1 MRICQQDQKCLY
13 SIIHLNHFF
22 IDVVLHL
29 IQTINKSFEFLRSN
43 NFESP
48 LLMKRHDHFRNFF
61 DLCRKL
67 SIEENKIATTIVF
80 AIFLNA
86 YPVRAHDESFMT
98 IKIFFVWL
106 SNCSTSVFNPTETYS
121 CLYEF
126 TCMKSL
132 KLSFCKVSLVKN
144 YSHDILERLIGLF
157 SNMMAS
163 KTTAQQVHRDQ
174 LMRFFIPWSD
184 L

>member
-1 MRICQQDQKCLY
+1 MINAFSFVVVLNLINDQISSLTRYRKLKKLIRRQINDMRICQQDQKCLY

-98 IKIFFVWL
+98 IKIFFV
-106 SNCSTSVFNPTETYS
+106 
-121 CLYEF
+121 
-126 TCMKSL
+126 
-132 KLSFCKVSLVKN
+132 
-144 YSHDILERLIGLF
+144 
-157 SNMMAS
+157 
-163 KTTAQQVHRDQ
+163 
-174 LMRFFIPWSD
+174 
-184 L
+184 